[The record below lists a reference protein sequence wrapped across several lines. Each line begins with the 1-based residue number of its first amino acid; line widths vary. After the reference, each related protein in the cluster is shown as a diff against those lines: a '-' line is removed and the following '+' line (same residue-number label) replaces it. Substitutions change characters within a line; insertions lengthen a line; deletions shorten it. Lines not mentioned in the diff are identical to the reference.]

1 MAQIGDASTSRF
13 FISQAEVRIGPLTSA
28 MALTQAHSVGLL
40 NSATVTFNIESVD
53 LEAGLPRKLFDTQV
67 ISQLGSVSMEMR
79 EYSRRNMQMLLGYS
93 PDAYVSRVETTLA
106 APVTKAT
113 GTSIVVQAGDG
124 ADFAE
129 GDLVG
134 IYPAS
139 AVNQANLTYAEV
151 TGVATDTLSLGP
163 YTLPLLFDYAAN
175 DKVFK
180 ATPVAIGAN
189 STTQYFSVQV
199 LGSDRRGLPVGF
211 IFWKCAMSSGLEV
224 GFNSDDFN
232 SNSGELKILSPSA
245 ADLAVGGDLHT
256 VAAQV
261 AKYPL
266 GMSLFG
272 GDVA

>member
-1 MAQIGDASTSRF
+1 MSQIGDASTSRF

-28 MALTQAHSVGLL
+28 MALTPVHSIGLL
-40 NSATVTFNIESVD
+40 NSATVSFNIESVD

-67 ISQLGSVSMEMR
+67 ISQLGTVAMEMR
-79 EYSRRNMQMLLGYS
+79 EYSRRNMQMLLGYT
-93 PDAYVSRVETTLA
+93 PEAYVARVETTLA
-106 APVTKAT
+106 APVNKVSGTTITVAT
-113 GTSIVVQAGDG
+113 GTG
-124 ADFAE
+124 ASFTA

-139 AVNQANLTYAEV
+139 AVNQAELTYAEV
-151 TGVATDTLSLGP
+151 TLVAGDVLTLGP
-163 YTLPLLFDYAAN
+163 YTLPLLFNYLTG

-189 STTQYFSVQV
+189 ATTQYFSVQV
-199 LGSDRRGLPVGF
+199 LGADRRGLPVGF

-232 SNSGELKILSPSA
+232 TNSGELKILSPSA
-245 ADLAVGGDLHT
+245 ADLAVGGDLNT